1 MTRQTR
7 DWILNRSTLVR
18 VLVIDMKV
26 KDVFLNGLSVG
37 ISVALLMV
45 ILSHIPLGTTSE
57 GNKITLFYHWSGAL
71 LVSIGIPFISAYFV
85 RKKIAERNFAES
97 SFKLT
102 IPVAY
107 LTFLLPVLGA
117 SAGAPNSDLD
127 TLALIVLLGAI
138 GGTFWS
144 TPFAIWSY
152 FKSRGNESNSVVA
165 REEE

>member
-1 MTRQTR
+1 M
-7 DWILNRSTLVR
+7 
-18 VLVIDMKV
+18 IDMKV

-57 GNKITLFYHWSGAL
+57 GNKITLFYHWSGFL
-71 LVSIGIPFISAYFV
+71 LASIGIPFISAYIV
-85 RKKIAERNFAES
+85 RKKIVERNFAES

-107 LTFLLPVLGA
+107 LTFLPVFGA
-117 SAGAPNSDLD
+117 SAGAANSNLE
-127 TLALIVLLGAI
+127 TLAMIVLIGAI
-138 GGTFWS
+138 GGIFWS

-152 FKSRGNESNSVVA
+152 IKSRGNESISGMA
-165 REEE
+165 GEEE

>member
-1 MTRQTR
+1 
-7 DWILNRSTLVR
+7 
-18 VLVIDMKV
+18 MKV
-26 KDVFLNGLSVG
+26 KDIFLNGLSVG

-57 GNKITLFYHWSGAL
+57 GDKITPFYHLSGAL

-85 RKKIAERNFAES
+85 RKMIVKRNFAES

-107 LTFLLPVLGA
+107 LTFLPVLGV
-117 SAGAPNSDLD
+117 SAGAANSNLE
-127 TLALIVLLGAI
+127 TLAMIVLIGAI
-138 GGTFWS
+138 GGIIWS

-152 FKSRGNESNSVVA
+152 FKGRGNESISGMVG
-165 REEE
+165 EEE

>member
-1 MTRQTR
+1 
-7 DWILNRSTLVR
+7 
-18 VLVIDMKV
+18 MKV

-45 ILSHIPLGTTSE
+45 ILSHIPLGTTPE

-85 RKKIAERNFAES
+85 RKKIVERNFAES

-107 LTFLLPVLGA
+107 LTFLPVLGA
-117 SAGAPNSDLD
+117 SAGAPNSNLE
-127 TLALIVLLGAI
+127 TLAMIILIGAI
-138 GGTFWS
+138 GGIFWS
-144 TPFAIWSY
+144 TPFAIWGY
-152 FKSRGNESNSVVA
+152 FKSRGNESISGMA
-165 REEE
+165 GEEA